1 MKIKKVCILQNGLAR
16 GGTDTFVVNL
26 CKGLDKE
33 KFDIILVNPSNKPG
47 SMVREQDVLS
57 SGCRILRTSPLNI
70 GIISRIKHFKRLYCI
85 LRKEQIDVF
94 QSNIDLFNGPN
105 MLVSWLARV
114 PIRVCHSHNS
124 LQNKELVEGRTL
136 AVRIY
141 QFIMRWM
148 CWSFSNRRTGCS
160 PEAMDFLFKGHDWRN
175 DSNSTVVYNGI
186 DVERFRQTIDIS
198 NKRSELGLSAKY
210 NVLTVGRMIAQK
222 NPFFIID
229 VFSELR
235 NKRDDV
241 NFVWVGTGSMENEVK
256 KYIEEKKLSSCMQ
269 LLGERNDIPDIMKCC
284 DAFLMPSIFEGL
296 GIVLIEA
303 QAAGMTCLVSN
314 EIPELANCGA
324 CKKMSLLSTSKEWS
338 AALEDIIEKRLSL
351 IVDNERLNN
360 FSIENM
366 INQMTKVF
374 NS

>member
-70 GIISRIKHFKRLYCI
+70 GIISKIKHFKRLYCI

>member
-1 MKIKKVCILQNGLAR
+1 MRKKRVCILQNGLAR

-33 KFDIILVNPSNKPG
+33 KFDIILVNPSNKPS
-47 SMVREQDVLS
+47 SMVREQEVLS
-57 SGCRILRTSPLNI
+57 SGCRILRTSPLNL
-70 GIISRIKHFKRLYCI
+70 GVLSKIKHLKRLYCI

-241 NFVWVGTGSMENEVK
+241 NFVWVGTGRGT
-256 KYIEEKKLSSCMQ
+256 SSW
-269 LLGERNDIPDIMKCC
+269 NDVP
-284 DAFLMPSIFEGL
+284 
-296 GIVLIEA
+296 
-303 QAAGMTCLVSN
+303 CL
-314 EIPELANCGA
+314 
-324 CKKMSLLSTSKEWS
+324 
-338 AALEDIIEKRLSL
+338 
-351 IVDNERLNN
+351 
-360 FSIENM
+360 
-366 INQMTKVF
+366 
-374 NS
+374 

>member
-70 GIISRIKHFKRLYCI
+70 GIISKIKHFKRLYCI

-235 NKRDDV
+235 NIRDDV

-284 DAFLMPSIFEGL
+284 DAFLMPSVFEGL

-324 CKKMSLLSTSKEWS
+324 CKKMSLLSASKEWS
-338 AALEDIIEKRLSL
+338 VALEDIIEKRLSL
-351 IVDNERLNN
+351 IVDNERLKN

>member
-1 MKIKKVCILQNGLAR
+1 MRKKRVCILQNGLAR

-47 SMVREQDVLS
+47 SMVREQEVLS
-57 SGCRILRTSPLNI
+57 SGCRILRTSPLNL
-70 GIISRIKHFKRLYCI
+70 GVLSKIKHLKRLYCI

-284 DAFLMPSIFEGL
+284 DAFLMPSVFEGL

-314 EIPELANCGA
+314 EIPELANCGT
-324 CKKMSLLSTSKEWS
+324 CKKMSLLSSPQEWS
-338 AALEDIIEKRLSL
+338 IVLEDIIEKRISL
-351 IVDNERLNN
+351 YVNKEKLNN
-360 FSIENM
+360 FSIVNM
-366 INQMTKVF
+366 VNQMTKVF

>member
-1 MKIKKVCILQNGLAR
+1 MRKKRVCILQNGLAR

-33 KFDIILVNPSNKPG
+33 KFDIILVNPSNKPS
-47 SMVREQDVLS
+47 SMVREQEVLS
-57 SGCRILRTSPLNI
+57 SGCRILRTSPLNL
-70 GIISRIKHFKRLYCI
+70 GVLSKIKHLKRLYCI

-284 DAFLMPSIFEGL
+284 DAFLMPSVFEGL

-314 EIPELANCGA
+314 EIPELANCGT
-324 CKKMSLLSTSKEWS
+324 CKKMSLLSSPQEWS
-338 AALEDIIEKRLSL
+338 IVLEDIIEKRISL
-351 IVDNERLNN
+351 YVNKEKLNN
-360 FSIENM
+360 FSIVNM
-366 INQMTKVF
+366 VNQMTKVF

>member
-1 MKIKKVCILQNGLAR
+1 MRKKRVCILQNGLAR

-47 SMVREQDVLS
+47 SMVREQEVLS
-57 SGCRILRTSPLNI
+57 SGCRILRTSPLNL
-70 GIISRIKHFKRLYCI
+70 GVLSKIKHLKRLYCI

-284 DAFLMPSIFEGL
+284 DAFLMPSVFEGL

-314 EIPELANCGA
+314 EIPELANCGT
-324 CKKMSLLSTSKEWS
+324 CKKMSLLSSPQEWS
-338 AALEDIIEKRLSL
+338 IVLEDIIEKRISL
-351 IVDNERLNN
+351 YVNKEKLNN
-360 FSIENM
+360 FSIVNTV
-366 INQMTKVF
+366 NQMTKVF